1 MANITLMARSKLRRL
16 TRLPLIS
23 PRQWLRRLVFWVG
36 AVFVAGVAIGFAWLA
51 DRAGNL
57 FVGVQAPRPWIALL
71 ICPSGLAVSFLL
83 TRYVFP
89 GAQGSG
95 IPQVIAA
102 QHMTDRADDRP
113 RAVACGSPSARSG

>member
-1 MANITLMARSKLRRL
+1 MSNIIQIARTRLRRL
-16 TRLPLIS
+16 TRLPLVS

-36 AVFVAGVAIGFAWLA
+36 AFLVAGVAIGFAALA

-57 FVGVQAPRPWIALL
+57 FVGFQAPRPWVALA
-71 ICPSGLAVSFLL
+71 ICPAGLAVSFLL

-102 QHMTDRADDRP
+102 
-113 RAVACGSPSARSG
+113 